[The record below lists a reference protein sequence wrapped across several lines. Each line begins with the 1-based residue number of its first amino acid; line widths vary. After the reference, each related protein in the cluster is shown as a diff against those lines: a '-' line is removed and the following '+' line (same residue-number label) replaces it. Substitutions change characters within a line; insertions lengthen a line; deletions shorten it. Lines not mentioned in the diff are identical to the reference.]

1 MRSLFLCFYKTVP
14 RSYFGSDYTDYID
27 FKLQKVKN
35 LDYCNSINLWHY
47 CFLDQKRSS
56 EFRLI
61 LKLFFMADYKPSVGI
76 KSWAEEDRPR
86 EKLLDKGRHM
96 LTEAE
101 LIAILIGSGS
111 KDETA
116 VELSKR
122 ILLSVDNNL
131 NNLGKLT
138 VQELNQFKGIG
149 DAKAIS
155 IIAALELGR
164 RRKETETVKRE
175 KIITSKDAFEIM
187 KPLMMDLP
195 HEEFWLI
202 MLNRA
207 NLVIK
212 KELISRGGVSGTVVD
227 TKIIFK
233 TAIGNHASSIIIC
246 HNHPSGNLKP
256 SDADLK
262 ITKNIKEAGKIM
274 EIPLLDHLI
283 ITDNGFYSFAD
294 EGLF

>member
-1 MRSLFLCFYKTVP
+1 MEDHKQLL
-14 RSYFGSDYTDYID
+14 
-27 FKLQKVKN
+27 
-35 LDYCNSINLWHY
+35 
-47 CFLDQKRSS
+47 
-56 EFRLI
+56 
-61 LKLFFMADYKPSVGI
+61 GI

-86 EKLLDKGRHM
+86 EKLIGKGRHI

-111 KDETA
+111 RDETA

-122 ILLSVDNNL
+122 ILASVDNNL
-131 NNLGKLT
+131 NELGKLT
-138 VQELNQFKGIG
+138 VQELNRFKGVG

-164 RRKETETVKRE
+164 RRKNTEIIKRE
-175 KIITSKDAFEIM
+175 KITSSKDVFEMM
-187 KPLMMDLP
+187 KPSMMDLP
-195 HEEFWLI
+195 HEEFWLL

-207 NLVIK
+207 NSVIK
-212 KELISRGGVSGTVVD
+212 KELISRGGVAGTVVD

-233 TAIGNHASSIIIC
+233 TAVDNHASSIIIC

-256 SDADLK
+256 SEADLK

-274 EIPLLDHLI
+274 EIALLDHLI
-283 ITDNGFYSFAD
+283 ITENGFYSFVD
-294 EGLF
+294 EGVF